1 MATQNE
7 EGRLSNDKAYN
18 VVTKQYYTSQETRD
32 SRYVRHNN
40 SRFSF
45 FFFIIGNRK
54 IQELIVLFHLVLN
67 PSHLE
72 IGFNV
77 TEGLEILCSFEQNIS
92 EGFFFIQITKH
103 TNSNFYIAKKT
114 RKFYSL

>member
-1 MATQNE
+1 M
-7 EGRLSNDKAYN
+7 
-18 VVTKQYYTSQETRD
+18 
-32 SRYVRHNN
+32 
-40 SRFSF
+40 
-45 FFFIIGNRK
+45 GNRK

-67 PSHLE
+67 SSHLE

-103 TNSNFYIAKKT
+103 TNSTFYMAQKT
-114 RKFYSL
+114 RKFDSL